1 MNIKL
6 KSIFTALLMCA
17 TLGFFI
23 SGCSGNSTQELAVV
37 GKKAPAFEL
46 QDLEGNTVSLSDF
59 SGSPILINFW
69 YTGCPPCREE
79 MPYLQELYSEMHD
92 DGLIILAINGGES
105 AGTVT
110 QYLDDN
116 HLSSLFD
123 TMLLDHNFSTFE
135 KYQIQFYPTSF
146 FVDRDGIIR
155 EKVIG
160 AFQSKAAIEKRLD
173 KIMA

>member
-1 MNIKL
+1 MKIKL
-6 KSIFTALLMCA
+6 KSIFIALLACMS
-17 TLGFFI
+17 LGLLI
-23 SGCSGNSTQELAVV
+23 SGCSNNSTEALAVV
-37 GKKAPAFEL
+37 GKKAPEFKL

-59 SGSPILINFW
+59 NGSPILINFW
-69 YTGCPPCREE
+69 YTGCPPCRDE
-79 MPYLQELYSEMHD
+79 MPYLQELYSEMQD

-110 QYLDDN
+110 QYLSDN
-116 HLSSLFD
+116 KLNSLFD
-123 TMLLDHNFSTFE
+123 TVLLDQNFSTFE

-146 FVDRDGIIR
+146 FVDRDGIIQ

-160 AFQSKAAIEKRLD
+160 AFQSKAAIERRLD